1 MGAEA
6 LVRWQHPAL
15 GLISPAEVISV
26 AEETGLILPLGHWV
40 LNTACQ
46 QLAAWSKNPNAAH
59 LTLAVNISARQISLP
74 TFVEEVRQLV
84 SHTKAPIEKLKLEL
98 TESLLLAIT
107 EYTIKKM
114 LELKSMGVGFSL
126 DDFGTGYS
134 SLSYLKRLPID
145 QLKIDR
151 SFVRDL
157 LTDTNDA
164 VITRTIVALGNSLG
178 LDVIAEGVETE
189 AQKEFLASVGCHSFQ
204 GNLIGRPL
212 PLQEFEEYLSR
223 VSVGESGLRRKSA

>member
-84 SHTKAPIEKLKLEL
+84 SHTKAPIEK
-98 TESLLLAIT
+98 TETGADGKSSPG
-107 EYTIKKM
+107 EY
-114 LELKSMGVGFSL
+114 
-126 DDFGTGYS
+126 
-134 SLSYLKRLPID
+134 
-145 QLKIDR
+145 
-151 SFVRDL
+151 
-157 LTDTNDA
+157 
-164 VITRTIVALGNSLG
+164 
-178 LDVIAEGVETE
+178 
-189 AQKEFLASVGCHSFQ
+189 
-204 GNLIGRPL
+204 
-212 PLQEFEEYLSR
+212 
-223 VSVGESGLRRKSA
+223 